1 MLISYLPPFTYWLK
15 MGKTVNLTS
24 VNLSGKGLAW
34 MAVAMTA
41 VLVIYGVAQ
50 FGATKVREGL
60 KGATK
65 GVAEKT
71 EEAF

>member
-1 MLISYLPPFTYWLK
+1 MV
-15 MGKTVNLTS
+15 KTVDLMKVDLTPKA
-24 VNLSGKGLAW
+24 LMW
-34 MAVAMTA
+34 MTVAITA

-50 FGATKVREGL
+50 FGAGKVREAL